1 MNDISANPLL
11 ETDREASA
19 AAMATALFRR
29 KRVLLIDDQRTFQ
42 VMMKAMLQNIG
53 LNHIT
58 LLSTAEE
65 ARRRCQKESFD
76 IYLID
81 YNLGSGENGRQFLN
95 YLRESKQLSPEAIA
109 VIVSGDNSRSMVLSA
124 LESEPDDYMMKP
136 FSQEQLRQR
145 LQRALQRKLELK
157 EIFVAL
163 QKEDKAEVIRQCEAA
178 IGRDTRYGNYCRCLM
193 AEMHM
198 QLGDTDKARHVLRS
212 GLAAGE
218 SSWLRLGLGKACQML
233 GRNDEAIEHLKKAL
247 QLRPLMVEAYRWLA
261 AAQLASGYGA
271 EAVETLTRATE
282 ISPQSQLLH
291 RQLAEISLAHGDYF
305 KARESLSTMIE
316 LNRFETERNPQL
328 IGSYV
333 HCLILHAM
341 NSADPFHIR
350 NLQKQVN
357 SALYRCR
364 QALIDSDFDYPGFE
378 QICQARVQMARGDLL
393 RGKRMLYKTAHNYG
407 DKPGEMATPL
417 LSSMVL
423 ALMQLGDFE
432 YAGELQPLL
441 KSQGVMDPLLQEC
454 IQSVQ
459 KDQSQRER
467 QQKYQELNEQGI
479 KAYTDGRYEEALGF
493 FREALRKA
501 PANTS
506 AALNK
511 AQAILQLLKE
521 QDKKKGHELIEECK
535 NTLELLD
542 GVLLN
547 TAQQERL
554 KKLQDELQ
562 HNKMRG

>member
-1 MNDISANPLL
+1 MSDLREQPVSDNDSAI
-11 ETDREASA
+11 SA
-19 AAMATALFRR
+19 AAITTALFSK
-29 KRVLLIDDQRTFQ
+29 KRVLLIDDQRSFQ
-42 VMMKAMLQNIG
+42 VMMKAMLQNVG

-58 LLSTAEE
+58 LLATAEE
-65 ARRRCQKESFD
+65 GRRRCQKESFD

-81 YNLGSGENGRQFLN
+81 YNLGSGENGRQFLS
-95 YLRESKQLSPEAIA
+95 YLRENKLLAPDAIA

-136 FSQEQLRQR
+136 VSQEQRRQR
-145 LQRALQRKLELK
+145 LQRTLLRKQELK

-163 QKEDKAEVIRQCEAA
+163 QQEDKPEVIRQCEAA
-178 IGRDTRYGNYCRCLM
+178 LAKDTRYGNYCRCLM

-198 QLGDTDKARHVLRS
+198 QLGDADKARHILRS

-218 SSWLRLGLGKACQML
+218 SSWLRLGLGKACQIL
-233 GRNDEAIEHLKKAL
+233 GRNEEAVEHLKKAL

-261 AAQLASGYGA
+261 AAQLAGGYGA

-282 ISPQSQLLH
+282 ISPQSGLLH

-341 NSADPFHIR
+341 NSDDPFHIR

-364 QALIDSDFDYPGFE
+364 QALVESDFDYPGFE

-407 DKPGEMATPL
+407 DKPEQMATPL

-423 ALMQLGDFE
+423 ALLQLGDFE

-441 KSQGVMDPLLQEC
+441 REQGAMDPLLQEC

-459 KDQSQRER
+459 KDQSQHER
-467 QQKYQELNEQGI
+467 QQKYQELNAQGI
-479 KAYTDGRYEEALGF
+479 KAYTDGRYEESLGF
-493 FREALRKA
+493 FRDALRKA

-511 AQAILQLLKE
+511 AQSILQLLKE
-521 QDKKKGHELIEECK
+521 QDKKKGHELIDECK
-535 NTLELLD
+535 TTLELLD

-547 TAQQERL
+547 PAQQERL

-562 HNKMRG
+562 HQKMR